1 MLGIALGTTGVAIA
15 APKDEIRTKRAQ
27 AQQARAQIDELGMRL
42 ESAVERYNQADAQ
55 LGDVRAAIAANE
67 RAIEVVRGSVRRAR
81 AALADRLVLEYRT
94 GNPDAIAALLGARS
108 LTEMLE
114 QRSTMQR
121 ASRQTSKVI
130 GDLVGARRELAR
142 RERKLEADRRRADQ
156 LVAKAAAAQREVEQ
170 GIASQQ
176 ALVRGLEGE
185 IAQLQREEAARQ
197 KRIAAEAR
205 VRLAAPA
212 RRRAGDGSRRPGRR
226 RIGRWRWR

>member
-1 MLGIALGTTGVAIA
+1 M
-15 APKDEIRTKRAQ
+15 
-27 AQQARAQIDELGMRL
+27 
-42 ESAVERYNQADAQ
+42 
-55 LGDVRAAIAANE
+55 
-67 RAIEVVRGSVRRAR
+67 VRGSVRRAR
-81 AALADRLVLEYRT
+81 AALADRLVVEYRT

-142 RERKLEADRRRADQ
+142 RERKLESDRRQADQ
-156 LVAKAAAAQREVEQ
+156 LVAQAAAAQREVEQ

-176 ALVRGLEGE
+176 ALVQGLEGE

-205 VRLAAPA
+205 ARLAAQ
-212 RRRAGDGSRRPGRR
+212 RAAQRATAAADPGLGGSRGGGGGGGTPIAPPANGSIGARAVAAAMRWLGTPTPGVAATPVAPPAASGAARTPSGSTAR
-226 RIGRWRWR
+226 A